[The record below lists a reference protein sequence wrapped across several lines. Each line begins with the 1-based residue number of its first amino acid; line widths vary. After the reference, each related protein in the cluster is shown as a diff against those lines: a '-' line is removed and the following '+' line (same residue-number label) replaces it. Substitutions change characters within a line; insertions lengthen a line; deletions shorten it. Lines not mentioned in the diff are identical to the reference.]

1 MAMLQLNGFRPQW
14 FQARSGSVAAFANV
28 AIDLDVGRPN
38 LPTSGAAIGLMA
50 DAVQAGRIPAPTFM
64 GANVKP
70 NGRRAWRKWCK
81 RARLHMNKHHRA
93 LYRGAIMRKKQP
105 ERTSLPTKPLTARSL
120 VGMTM
125 GARKRAAKS
134 EGVRIGCKA
143 GPKICD
149 KLRKRMWRVWAQAP
163 YARTA
168 RTEELAKIW
177 QDMYAKYRIG
187 EHLRPCP
194 GCCAC
199 WGCEQDLTRVNPVS
213 GNTLHWAGPKR
224 KHTFECSMGP
234 PLAGK
239 KSKHIA
245 RMLKWQETL
254 PDDCDGSGVLP
265 ARNQK

>member
-1 MAMLQLNGFRPQW
+1 
-14 FQARSGSVAAFANV
+14 
-28 AIDLDVGRPN
+28 
-38 LPTSGAAIGLMA
+38 
-50 DAVQAGRIPAPTFM
+50 
-64 GANVKP
+64 
-70 NGRRAWRKWCK
+70 
-81 RARLHMNKHHRA
+81 
-93 LYRGAIMRKKQP
+93 MRKKQP

-187 EHLRPCP
+187 KRLRPCP
-194 GCCAC
+194 GCSVCARPC
-199 WGCEQDLTRVNPVS
+199 HYCE
-213 GNTLHWAGPKR
+213 
-224 KHTFECSMGP
+224 M
-234 PLAGK
+234 
-239 KSKHIA
+239 
-245 RMLKWQETL
+245 QE
-254 PDDCDGSGVLP
+254 PDDSRCPRCRQVMYSKPICDGSGVLP
-265 ARNQK
+265 ARKSK